1 MKRMIIAAVA
11 LAVSVVT
18 ATPVVYIGKISSP
31 DSSAPSYIN
40 KIQEVFEDVW
50 SEQAVFENI
59 DNVPTRNVSG
69 FVQSLELSD
78 SDKVV
83 TGSIMKLGSKQLL
96 RIDVYNSE
104 GMREH
109 VSRRQISDI
118 ANIYVPMI
126 ETREEYYSPI
136 QEQSQQI
143 LPSNTHQ
150 FGWSFTLGAGIKPQG
165 YDYRIAT
172 PSGDTTMEPY
182 SLTLTDL
189 AIVDA
194 IGKYRNNIISLY
206 FHYNWRADVGI
217 GFGYSRI
224 FMKQKPASFTAGIEI
239 GLNRMI
245 IDNFMGEEEENYLGS
260 QDGLM
265 VTPKVG
271 VILFRDQK
279 VNLFTDVGYSYVVS
293 ERNAQYVSVR
303 FGLIS
308 YWGKKRN

>member
-1 MKRMIIAAVA
+1 MKRMILAALV
-11 LAVSVVT
+11 LAVTAVT
-18 ATPVVYIGKISSP
+18 ATPVVYIGRISSP
-31 DSSAPSYIN
+31 DSSTPSYIN

-59 DNVPTRNVSG
+59 DNVPTRNVSA
-69 FVQSLELSD
+69 FVQSLQLSD

-96 RIDVYNSE
+96 RIDVYNSD

-118 ANIYVPMI
+118 SDIYVPMI

-143 LPSNTHQ
+143 LPSNNHQ
-150 FGWSFTLGAGIKPQG
+150 VGWSFTLGAGIKPQG
-165 YDYRIAT
+165 YDYRIST
-172 PSGDTTMEPY
+172 PTGDTALEPH
-182 SLTLTDL
+182 SLTLTDF

-194 IGKYRNNIISLY
+194 IGKYRNNILSLY

-224 FMKQKPASFTAGIEI
+224 FMKQKPSSFTAGMEI
-239 GLNRMI
+239 GLNRMV

-265 VTPKVG
+265 ITPKIG

-279 VNLFTDVGYSYVVS
+279 VNLFSDVAYSYVIS

-308 YWGKKRN
+308 YWGRKRS